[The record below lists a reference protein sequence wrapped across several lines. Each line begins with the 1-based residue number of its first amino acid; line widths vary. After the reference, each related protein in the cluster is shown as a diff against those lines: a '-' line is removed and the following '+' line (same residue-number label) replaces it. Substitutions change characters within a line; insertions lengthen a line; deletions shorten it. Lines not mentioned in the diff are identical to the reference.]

1 METEGPCYLIMDI
14 ELYVLPEVH
23 AGQAVS
29 RDLAFGTFV
38 RRSELYLSKWMV
50 FSKDMKEFKYCE
62 AKSNDEWPTAHTLL
76 NPRLSV
82 GPAFL

>member
-1 METEGPCYLIMDI
+1 MD
-14 ELYVLPEVH
+14 
-23 AGQAVS
+23 G
-29 RDLAFGTFV
+29 
-38 RRSELYLSKWMV
+38 V
-50 FSKDMKEFKYCE
+50 FKDMKEFKYCE